1 MIEYQKAPVPEW
13 AKDGRYVL
21 IRENGD
27 TPRVASFIGE
37 TFCSSGGKA
46 EMGWRVI
53 DYYDNWYDI
62 ADAKIVE
69 WAMLES
75 REK

>member
-1 MIEYQKAPVPEW
+1 
-13 AKDGRYVL
+13 
-21 IRENGD
+21 
-27 TPRVASFIGE
+27 
-37 TFCSSGGKA
+37 
-46 EMGWRVI
+46 MGWRVI